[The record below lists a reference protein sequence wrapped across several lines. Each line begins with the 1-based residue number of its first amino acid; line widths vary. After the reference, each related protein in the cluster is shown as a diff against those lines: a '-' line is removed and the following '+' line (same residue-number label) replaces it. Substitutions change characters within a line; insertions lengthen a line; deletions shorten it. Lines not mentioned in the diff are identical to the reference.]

1 VDTRSN
7 RNHMTLAASEPRE
20 NRAVGRPRSAES
32 HQAILEATLELV
44 AAEGMQRAS
53 IEAIAARAGVG
64 KTTIYRRWSSKEDL
78 IVDALSEL
86 HPLAKLVDTGNLRE
100 DLVAVLKAFVELVR
114 TRPELERLMFRVL
127 GEAKTHPE
135 FLQVLHDRVYAPRLE
150 QMDRF
155 MRQAQARGEV
165 RRDLDTI
172 FVGSLIA
179 GPFLFHLLI
188 SQILPTPYA
197 LEDLPEKIVDTVLT
211 AIGTERQPAQESS

>member
-1 VDTRSN
+1 MTVAIREPHGNPHVRRSK
-7 RNHMTLAASEPRE
+7 R
-20 NRAVGRPRSAES
+20 VGRPRSAES
-32 HQAILEATLELV
+32 HQAILKATLELM
-44 AAEGMQRAS
+44 AEDGIQRAS

-78 IVDALSEL
+78 VVEALSEL
-86 HPLAKLVDTGNLRE
+86 HPLAKLVDTGNLRD
-100 DLVAVLKAFVELVR
+100 DLVAMLQAFVEMVR

-155 MRQAQARGEV
+155 MRQAQARGEI
-165 RRDLDTI
+165 RPDLDAI

-179 GPFLFHLLI
+179 GPFVFHLLV
-188 SQILPTPYA
+188 SQILPTPYP
-197 LEDLPEKIVDTVLT
+197 LEDLPEKIVDTVLS
-211 AIGTERQPAQESS
+211 AIGTHV